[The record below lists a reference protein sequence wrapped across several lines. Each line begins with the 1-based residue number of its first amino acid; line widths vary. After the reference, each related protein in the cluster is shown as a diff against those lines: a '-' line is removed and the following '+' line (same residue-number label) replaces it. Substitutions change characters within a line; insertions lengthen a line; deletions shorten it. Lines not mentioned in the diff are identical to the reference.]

1 MERMDLKRKIMLLKL
16 YGSYWLMLPSEIR
29 EYIVVFKISQDVI
42 EQRKAELTVMLCKEI
57 VERHELKEAWGLGPV
72 RCRVIK
78 CKQGTHCH
86 YCTHYPSFYPLC
98 RLFNHVLHFKFYGVC
113 SDSNERVFLGDN
125 MSGAMK
131 RVNHVKSFL

>member
-1 MERMDLKRKIMLLKL
+1 MDVKMKLLLLKL
-16 YGSYWLMLPSEIR
+16 YGSYWLMLPPEIQ
-29 EYIVVFKISQDVI
+29 EYIVVLKISQDVI

-72 RCRVIK
+72 RYRVIK

-98 RLFNHVLHFKFYGVC
+98 RLFNHVLHFKFYGVY

-131 RVNHVKSFL
+131 RVKHVKSFL